1 MTNKLKKEIEEKSP
15 LDEKINLTYRQY
27 QIVLDGVK
35 EQAKLSQKQEDD
47 ERFEKF
53 IKRLEEHRFEMNI
66 MVSKEFDKG
75 FTSALKQF
83 REIINKLTKELNG
96 ENKNDAD

>member
-1 MTNKLKKEIEEKSP
+1 MKTIKELKENWKEIIDTAIKNKDPHYSFELFEG
-15 LDEKINLTYRQY
+15 LI
-27 QIVLDGVK
+27 

-96 ENKNDAD
+96 ENKK